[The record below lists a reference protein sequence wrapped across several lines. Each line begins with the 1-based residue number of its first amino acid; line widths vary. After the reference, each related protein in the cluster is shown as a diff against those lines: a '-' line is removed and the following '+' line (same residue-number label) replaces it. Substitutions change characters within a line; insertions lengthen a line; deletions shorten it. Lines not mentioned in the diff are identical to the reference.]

1 MMVHLL
7 PNCVEYVNFFCG
19 ILGNVG
25 GIISYSAIFI
35 VSVKRVHHWVVCTH
49 VFIHSPWPFASKI
62 PVAPE

>member
-35 VSVKRVHHWVVCTH
+35 VSVKRVHHWVVYTRFYSFSLAFCQ
-49 VFIHSPWPFASKI
+49 
-62 PVAPE
+62 